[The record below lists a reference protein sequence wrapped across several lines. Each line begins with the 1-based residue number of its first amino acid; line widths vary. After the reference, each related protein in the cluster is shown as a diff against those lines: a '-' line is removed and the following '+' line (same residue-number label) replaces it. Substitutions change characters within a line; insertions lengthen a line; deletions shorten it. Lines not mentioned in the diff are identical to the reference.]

1 MSNGETQ
8 YFKKP
13 MYYLTRQT
21 AFEASHY
28 NRIPELSDVEN
39 FELFGAAANPNS
51 HGHNYV
57 LEVMVKG
64 DVDADDGMVI
74 NLTTLDALL
83 KTEVHANYDHKH
95 LNRQHPVFSKDPF
108 LQPTCENITI
118 EIWQRLESSFPDDL
132 LHRVRLYENKKR
144 FADYY
149 GEGLMVYLTN
159 VYEFSAAHRLHSH
172 SLSDDENRDIFGK
185 CNNPAGHGHNYVLE
199 VTVKGDVDAKTGLV
213 AGLNLIDD
221 VVEKQVFSR
230 FDYKHLN
237 LDTPE
242 FETLNPTSENFV
254 KVLWDVLEPNL
265 QPVVLHRLRLR
276 ETPKNHFDYY
286 GESS

>member
-1 MSNGETQ
+1 
-8 YFKKP
+8 

-28 NRIPELSDVEN
+28 NRIPELSDADN

-64 DVDADDGMVI
+64 DVDANDGMVI
-74 NLTTLDALL
+74 NLTDLDALL
-83 KTEVHANYDHKH
+83 KSEVNVNYDHKH
-95 LNRQHPVFSKDPF
+95 LNSQHPVFSANPH

-118 EIWQRLESSFPDDL
+118 DIWQRLVKSLTDGL
-132 LHRVRLYENKKR
+132 LHRVRLYESSTA

-149 GEGLMVYLTN
+149 GEDRMVYHTK
-159 VYEFSAAHRLHSH
+159 VYEFSAAHRLHSQV
-172 SLSDDENRDIFGK
+172 LTDEENQEIFGK

-199 VTVKGDVDAKTGLV
+199 VTVKGEVDEKTGLV
-213 AGLNLIDD
+213 VGLNLLDE
-221 VVEKQVFSR
+221 VVAKQVYTR

-237 LDTPE
+237 LDIPE

-265 QPVVLHRLRLR
+265 RPVVLHRLRLR

>member
-1 MSNGETQ
+1 
-8 YFKKP
+8 

-28 NRIPELSDVEN
+28 NRIPELSDAEN

-64 DVDADDGMVI
+64 NVDVDDGMVI

-83 KTEVHANYDHKH
+83 KREVLANYDHKH
-95 LNRQHPVFSKDPF
+95 LNRQHPIFGKNPD
-108 LQPTCENITI
+108 LQPTCENIAL
-118 EIWQRLESSFPDDL
+118 EIWQRLVPFLPEGM
-132 LHRVRLYENKKR
+132 LHRVRLYESVTN

-149 GEGLMVYLTN
+149 GEGSMVYLTK

-172 SLSDDENRDIFGK
+172 VLSDEENREIFGK

-199 VTVKGDVDAKTGLV
+199 VTVKGNVDARTGLAV
-213 AGLNLIDD
+213 GLKLLDE
-221 VVEKQVFSR
+221 VVQKQVYGR

-237 LDTPE
+237 LDAPE
-242 FETLNPTSENFV
+242 FEILNPTSENFV

-265 QPVVLHRLRLR
+265 RPVVLHRLRLR

-286 GESS
+286 GE

>member
-1 MSNGETQ
+1 
-8 YFKKP
+8 
-13 MYYLTRQT
+13 MYYLTRQI

-28 NRIPELSDVEN
+28 NRIPELSDAEN
-39 FELFGAAANPNS
+39 VALFGASANPNS

-64 DVDADDGMVI
+64 DIDTDDGMVI

-83 KTEVHANYDHKH
+83 KSEVIANYDHKH
-95 LNRQHPVFSKDPF
+95 LNSQHPIFAKNPH

-118 EIWQRLESSFPDDL
+118 EIWQRIIPFLTDGL
-132 LHRVRLYENKKR
+132 LHRVRLSESSTVS
-144 FADYY
+144 ADYY
-149 GEGLMVYLTN
+149 GEGQMVYLTK

-172 SLSDDENRDIFGK
+172 LLSDAENRDIFGK

-199 VTVKGDVDAKTGLV
+199 VTVKGDVDVKTGLV
-213 AGLNLIDD
+213 AGLNQIDE
-221 VVEKQVFSR
+221 VVEKQVFER

-242 FETLNPTSENFV
+242 FKTLNPTSENFV
-254 KVLWDVLEPNL
+254 KVLWDILEPNL
-265 QPVVLHRLRLR
+265 RPVVLHRLRLR

-286 GESS
+286 GEPS

>member
-1 MSNGETQ
+1 
-8 YFKKP
+8 

-28 NRIPELSDVEN
+28 NRIPKLSDAEN

-64 DVDADDGMVI
+64 SVDVDKGMVI
-74 NLTTLDALL
+74 NLVTLDALL
-83 KTEVHANYDHKH
+83 KSEVLANYDHKH
-95 LNRQHPVFSKDPF
+95 LNCQHPVFAKNPH
-108 LQPTCENITI
+108 LQPTCENITM
-118 EIWQRLESSFPDDL
+118 EIWRRLVPSLPDRM
-132 LHRVRLYENKKR
+132 LHRVRLYENAAN

-149 GEGLMVYLTN
+149 GEGPMVYHTK
-159 VYEFSAAHRLHSH
+159 VYEFSAAHRLHSY
-172 SLSDDENRDIFGK
+172 SLSDEENQDIFGK

-199 VTVKGDVDAKTGLV
+199 VTVKGTVDARTGLV
-213 AGLNLIDD
+213 ADLNLLDE
-221 VVEKQVFSR
+221 VVQKQVYAR

-254 KVLWDVLEPNL
+254 KVLWEVLEPNVH
-265 QPVVLHRLRLR
+265 PVVLHRLRLR

-286 GESS
+286 GE

>member
-1 MSNGETQ
+1 
-8 YFKKP
+8 

-28 NRIPELSDVEN
+28 NRIPELSDAEN
-39 FELFGAAANPNS
+39 YELFGAAANPNS
-51 HGHNYV
+51 HGHNYL

-74 NLTTLDALL
+74 NLTDLDALL
-83 KTEVHANYDHKH
+83 KSEVNANYDHKH
-95 LNRQHPVFSKDPF
+95 LNRQHPVFSINPH
-108 LQPTCENITI
+108 LQPTCENIAI
-118 EIWQRLESSFPDDL
+118 DIWQRLEPSLPERL
-132 LHRVRLYENKKR
+132 LHRVRLYESSTS

-149 GEGLMVYLTN
+149 GEYQMVYHTK
-159 VYEFSAAHRLHSH
+159 VYEFSAAHRLHSQV
-172 SLSDDENRDIFGK
+172 LTDEQNQDIFGK

-199 VTVKGDVDAKTGLV
+199 VTVKGGVDEKTGLV
-213 AGLNLIDD
+213 VGLNVLDE
-221 VVEKQVFSR
+221 VVEKQVYAR

-237 LDTPE
+237 LDTAE

-254 KVLWDVLEPNL
+254 KVLWNVLEPNL
-265 QPVVLHRLRLR
+265 RPVVLHRLRLR

>member
-1 MSNGETQ
+1 
-8 YFKKP
+8 

-28 NRIPELSDVEN
+28 NRIPELSDTEN
-39 FELFGAAANPNS
+39 LEVFGAAANPNS

-64 DVDADDGMVI
+64 SVDVDDGMVI
-74 NLTTLDALL
+74 NLVTLDALL
-83 KTEVHANYDHKH
+83 KNNVLANYDHKH
-95 LNRQHPVFSKDPF
+95 LNHQHPVFAKNPH
-108 LQPTCENITI
+108 LQPTCENIAI
-118 EIWQRLESSFPDDL
+118 EIWQRLIPALPDGM
-132 LHRVRLYENKKR
+132 LHRIRLYESAAN

-149 GEGLMVYLTN
+149 GEGPMVYLTK
-159 VYEFSAAHRLHSH
+159 VYEFSAAHRLHSQA
-172 SLSDDENRDIFGK
+172 LSDEENQDIFGK

-199 VTVKGDVDAKTGLV
+199 VTVKGDVDARTGLV
-213 AGLNLIDD
+213 AGLNLLDE
-221 VVEKQVFSR
+221 VVHTQVYAR

-254 KVLWDVLEPNL
+254 KVLWEALAPNL
-265 QPVVLHRLRLR
+265 HPVVLHRLRLR

-286 GESS
+286 GE

>member
-1 MSNGETQ
+1 
-8 YFKKP
+8 
-13 MYYLTRQT
+13 MYYLTRQA

-28 NRIPELSDVEN
+28 NRIPELSDADN

-57 LEVMVKG
+57 LEVMAKG

-74 NLTTLDALL
+74 NLATLDTLL
-83 KTEVHANYDHKH
+83 KTEVLANYDHKH
-95 LNRQHPVFSKDPF
+95 LNRQHPVFVGNPS

-118 EIWQRLESSFPDDL
+118 EIWQRIAPSLPDGL
-132 LHRVRLYENKKR
+132 LHRVRLYEKSTR
-144 FADYY
+144 FTDYY
-149 GEGLMVYLTN
+149 GEGLMVYLTK

-172 SLSDDENRDIFGK
+172 ALSDTENLDIFGK
-185 CNNPAGHGHNYVLE
+185 CNNPAGHGHNYILE
-199 VTVKGDVDAKTGLV
+199 VTVKGNVDAKTGLV
-213 AGLNLIDD
+213 AGLNLLDE
-221 VVEKQVFSR
+221 VVEKQVYTR

-286 GESS
+286 GEPS

>member
-1 MSNGETQ
+1 
-8 YFKKP
+8 

-28 NRIPELSDVEN
+28 NRIPELSDVQN
-39 FELFGAAANPNS
+39 VELFGAAANPNS

-83 KTEVHANYDHKH
+83 KTEVQANYDHKH
-95 LNRQHPVFSKDPF
+95 LNRQHPVFSKNPHF
-108 LQPTCENITI
+108 QPTCENITI
-118 EIWQRLESSFPDDL
+118 EIWQRLESSLPDEL
-132 LHRVRLYENKKR
+132 LYRVRLFENTKC

-149 GEGLMVYLTN
+149 GEDLMVYLTK

-172 SLSDDENRDIFGK
+172 SLSDEENRDIFGK

-213 AGLNLIDD
+213 TGLNFIDE
-221 VVEKQVFSR
+221 VVEKQVYSR

-242 FETLNPTSENFV
+242 FETHNPTSENFV
-254 KVLWDVLEPNL
+254 KVLWDLLEPNL
-265 QPVVLHRLRLR
+265 LPVVLHRLRLR

>member
-1 MSNGETQ
+1 
-8 YFKKP
+8 

-28 NRIPELSDVEN
+28 NRIPELSDSEN
-39 FELFGAAANPNS
+39 YALFGAAANPNS
-51 HGHNYV
+51 HGHNYI

-74 NLTTLDALL
+74 NLTTLDTLL
-83 KTEVHANYDHKH
+83 KTEVQANYDHKH
-95 LNRQHPVFSKDPF
+95 LNRQHPVFSKNLH

-118 EIWQRLESSFPDDL
+118 EIWQRLVPALPDGL
-132 LHRVRLYENKKR
+132 LHRVRLYEHSKR

-149 GEGLMVYLTN
+149 GEGLMVYLTK
-159 VYEFSAAHRLHSH
+159 VYEFSAAHRLHSQ
-172 SLSDDENRDIFGK
+172 SLSDGENRDIFGK
-185 CNNPAGHGHNYVLE
+185 CNNPSGHGHNYVLE
-199 VTVKGDVDAKTGLV
+199 VTVRGDVDAKTGLV
-213 AGLNLIDD
+213 AGLNLLDD
-221 VVEKQVFSR
+221 VVEKQVYAR

>member
-1 MSNGETQ
+1 
-8 YFKKP
+8 
-13 MYYLTRQT
+13 MYYLTRQI

-28 NRIPELSDVEN
+28 NRIPELSDAEN
-39 FELFGAAANPNS
+39 FELFGAASNLNS

-64 DVDADDGMVI
+64 EVDASNGMVI
-74 NLTTLDALL
+74 NLVTLDALL
-83 KTEVHANYDHKH
+83 KTHVLANYDHKH
-95 LNRQHPVFSKDPF
+95 LNCQHPVFAKNQY
-108 LQPTCENITI
+108 LQPTGENIAI
-118 EIWQRLESSFPDDL
+118 EIWQRLAPSLPDGL
-132 LHRVRLYENKKR
+132 LHRVRLYENSTR
-144 FADYY
+144 FVDYY
-149 GEGLMVYLTN
+149 GEGLMVYLTK

-172 SLSDDENRDIFGK
+172 TLSDEENRDIFGK

-199 VTVKGDVDAKTGLV
+199 VTVKGPVDARTGLV
-213 AGLNLIDD
+213 AGLHFLDE
-221 VVEKQVFSR
+221 VVEKQVYAR

-254 KVLWDVLEPNL
+254 KVLWEVLAPNL
-265 QPVVLHRLRLR
+265 RPVTLHRLRLR

-286 GESS
+286 GETF